1 MKDENE
7 IEEIMPVNPRK
18 ISEDLPEN
26 IEIFSEEAKMSK
38 DSRNQYF
45 VRFPRKVAEALC
57 FETVDKIEFTVT
69 IQLPDAKPEDS
80 EITLRLIRK

>member
-1 MKDENE
+1 MWFCQVFGGWRCCQNSVDKGVLNLRFGD
-7 IEEIMPVNPRK
+7 K
-18 ISEDLPEN
+18 C
-26 IEIFSEEAKMSK
+26 
-38 DSRNQYF
+38 
-45 VRFPRKVAEALC
+45 RFPRKVAEALC